1 MMVHDPIMLRPMVKV
16 LLCVALCSCVG
27 PPRGRMPAPRISPQS
42 QVNQS
47 QCFAELKRL
56 PVRYTLVPDQS
67 AAPGCT
73 LSSTL
78 QLTNVGIP
86 ISNIRAIQCSLARA
100 LSLWVQGAL
109 QPAAREIL
117 GSAVVRIESMG
128 AYACRNIIGGSGSGL
143 SQHATG
149 NAVDV
154 GAFILA
160 DGRRIS
166 IRDGWNGADDARA
179 FLRSIRASACKRFV
193 TVLSPEYNAAH
204 FDHLHF
210 DMGGKPFCR

>member
-1 MMVHDPIMLRPMVKV
+1 MVAIMLKPMLTA

-27 PPRGRMPAPRISPQS
+27 PPRGRMPPPRISPQS

-86 ISNIRAIQCSLARA
+86 ISNIRAIQCPLARA
-100 LSLWVQGAL
+100 LSLWVRDAL
-109 QPAAREIL
+109 QPAAREVF
-117 GSAVVRIESMG
+117 GSEVVRIESMG